1 MLTSELRTVATG
13 SGPQG
18 PELLLW
24 LSVLALAVQEAGCVE
39 EDLRLDAR
47 RWLRS
52 WKAREVVELLRGS
65 GVALPPHEQ
74 LLRLWQ
80 ARWQRKMPRAAA

>member
-24 LSVLALAVQEAGCVE
+24 LSVLALAVQEAQCVE
-39 EDLRLDAR
+39 PGLQQRAR

-52 WKAREVVELLRGS
+52 WKARWVVELLRS
-65 GVALPPHEQ
+65 AGVALPPHER
-74 LLRLWQ
+74 LLRHWQ
-80 ARWQRKMPRAAA
+80 AGWQREMPRAAA